1 MRTRDLFLTSSESL
15 RRNTSRSLLTILGII
30 IGIAAVI
37 VMLSI
42 GQGAQGY
49 VLNQVANLGSDLV
62 FVESGQGG
70 EDGGPPSPF
79 TQQTLNLNDA
89 EALEKRGPFDFVSS
103 VVITTAAVSAQE
115 NSTFTDIAG
124 TDEHQLDIF
133 PADMASGRF
142 LDAEDVSSHAR
153 VAVLGS
159 DIAKDLFGDQNPLG
173 ERVTIKNLP
182 VRVVG
187 VVTPQG
193 SKFFSNLDKRIY
205 LPVTTAQRELLNVDY
220 VSYISVKANIEVEA
234 AKDEARAILRDT
246 HALDNPNEDLSKD
259 DFRVS
264 SQSDAVNTIAGVGF
278 ALTLLLA
285 SIAAISLF
293 VGGIGIMNMMLVSVT
308 ERTREI
314 GLRKAIGGTE
324 RDILAQFL
332 LEAVILT
339 LAGGV
344 LGITIGII
352 FSFLASLVLKVFVDG
367 WVFVSP
373 PVAIIASFIV
383 ATVVGIAF
391 GYYPA
396 RRAARLDPIEALRYE

>member
-1 MRTRDLFLTSSESL
+1 MRTSDLFITSTESL
-15 RRNTSRSLLTILGII
+15 RRNTSRSLLTILGIV

-49 VLNQVANLGSDLV
+49 VLNQVANLGSDVL
-62 FVESGQGG
+62 FVEPGAGDAG
-70 EDGGPPSPF
+70 GGPPSPF
-79 TQQTLNLNDA
+79 TQQTLKLSDA
-89 EALEKRGPFDFVSS
+89 DALKKRGPFSIISS
-103 VVITTAAVSAQE
+103 VVITSAPVTAQE
-115 NSTFTDIAG
+115 NSTFTSVAG
-124 TDEHQLDIF
+124 TDEYQLDIF
-133 PADMASGRF
+133 PAEMALGRF
-142 LDAEDVSSHAR
+142 IDHEDVTSNSR
-153 VAVLGS
+153 VAVLGW
-159 DIAKDLFGDQNPLG
+159 DIAKDLFGDQDPIG
-173 ERVTIKNLP
+173 ERITVKNLP
-182 VRVVG
+182 ARVIG

-205 LPVTTAQRELLNVDY
+205 LPVTTTQRELLNVDY
-220 VSYISVKANIEVEA
+220 VSYISAKAIGDIDV
-234 AKDEARAILRDT
+234 AKDDVRAILRDT
-246 HALDNPNEDLSKD
+246 HAINNPNGDLAKD
-259 DFRVS
+259 DFMVS

-285 SIAAISLF
+285 SIAAISLV

-324 RDILAQFL
+324 QNILGQFL

-339 LAGGV
+339 LMGGF

-352 FSFLASLVLKVFVDG
+352 VSFLASLLLGSFVDG
-367 WVFVSP
+367 WAFVIP
-373 PVAIIASFIV
+373 PSAIAASFIV

-396 RRAARLDPIEALRYE
+396 KRAAKLDPIEALRYE

>member
-1 MRTRDLFLTSSESL
+1 MRLPDLFITSSESL

-49 VLNQVANLGSDLV
+49 VLNQVANLGSDVL
-62 FVESGQGG
+62 FVESGNGG
-70 EDGGPPSPF
+70 GGPPSPF
-79 TQQTLNLNDA
+79 TQQVLHLSDA
-89 EALEKRGPFDFVSS
+89 ETLEKRGPFFVVSS
-103 VVITTAAVSAQE
+103 TIITNAAVTAQE

-124 TDEHQLDIF
+124 CDENQLEIF
-133 PADMASGRF
+133 PAELASGRF
-142 LDAEDVSSHAR
+142 IDHEDVTSHAR
-153 VAVLGS
+153 VAVLGW
-159 DIAKDLFGDQNPLG
+159 DIAKDLFGDQDPIG
-173 ERVTIKNLP
+173 QRVTIKNLP
-182 VRVVG
+182 ARVIG

-205 LPVTTAQRELLNVDY
+205 LPVTTTQRELLNVDY
-220 VSYISVKANIEVEA
+220 VSYIALKSVGDIEI

-246 HALDNPNEDLSKD
+246 HAIDNPNGDTSKD
-259 DFRVS
+259 DFTVS
-264 SQSDAVNTIAGVGF
+264 SQSDAVNTIAGVGL

-285 SIAAISLF
+285 SIAAISLI
-293 VGGIGIMNMMLVSVT
+293 VGGIGIMNMMLVAVT

-324 RDILAQFL
+324 RNILNQFL
-332 LEAVILT
+332 LEAVMLT
-339 LAGGV
+339 LGGGV
-344 LGITIGII
+344 LGITSGVLL
-352 FSFLASLVLKVFVDG
+352 SFLASLAISAFVDG
-367 WVFVSP
+367 WAFIIP
-373 PVAIIASFIV
+373 PSAVIASFIV

-396 RRAARLDPIEALRYE
+396 KRAAKLDPIEALRYE

>member
-1 MRTRDLFLTSSESL
+1 MRLPDLFITSSESL

-49 VLNQVANLGSDLV
+49 VLNQVANLGSDVL
-62 FVESGQGG
+62 FVESGNGG
-70 EDGGPPSPF
+70 GGPPSPF
-79 TQQTLNLNDA
+79 TQQVLHLSDA
-89 EALEKRGPFDFVSS
+89 ETLEKRGPFFVVSS
-103 VVITTAAVSAQE
+103 TIITNAAVTAQE

-124 TDEHQLDIF
+124 CDENQLEIF
-133 PADMASGRF
+133 PAELASGRF
-142 LDAEDVSSHAR
+142 IDHEDVTSHAR
-153 VAVLGS
+153 VAVLGW
-159 DIAKDLFGDQNPLG
+159 DIAKDLFGDQDPIG
-173 ERVTIKNLP
+173 QRVTIKNLP
-182 VRVVG
+182 ARVIG

-205 LPVTTAQRELLNVDY
+205 LPVTTTQRELLNVDY
-220 VSYISVKANIEVEA
+220 VSYIALKSVGDIEI

-246 HALDNPNEDLSKD
+246 HAIDNPNGDTSKD
-259 DFRVS
+259 DFTVS
-264 SQSDAVNTIAGVGF
+264 SQSDAVNTIAGVGL

-285 SIAAISLF
+285 SIAAISLI
-293 VGGIGIMNMMLVSVT
+293 VGGIGIMNMMLVAVT

-324 RDILAQFL
+324 RNILNQFL
-332 LEAVILT
+332 LEAVMLT
-339 LAGGV
+339 LGGGV
-344 LGITIGII
+344 LGITSGVLL
-352 FSFLASLVLKVFVDG
+352 SFLASLAISAFVDG
-367 WVFVSP
+367 WAFIIP
-373 PVAIIASFIV
+373 PSAVVASFIV

-396 RRAARLDPIEALRYE
+396 KRAAKLDPIEALRYE